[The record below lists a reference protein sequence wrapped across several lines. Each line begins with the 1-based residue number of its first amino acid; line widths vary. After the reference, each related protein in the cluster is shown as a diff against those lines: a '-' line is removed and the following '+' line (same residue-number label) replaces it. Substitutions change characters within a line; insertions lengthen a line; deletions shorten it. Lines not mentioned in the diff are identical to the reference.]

1 LIIKI
6 ISAKMP
12 FRTEKGGKIS
22 DMAERPLSPE
32 EEEKDGKRR
41 KNPRE
46 RTVMDAYE
54 KAGWTIT
61 TRGFPC
67 FLARKDGQPVR
78 LVWVERKNINPAKA
92 GLSESQRRT
101 HSIFTVIGVDTRIV
115 DPDQEPLCD
124 PDSTRKPPPG

>member
-1 LIIKI
+1 MLFK
-6 ISAKMP
+6 KKREWKEGP
-12 FRTEKGGKIS
+12 TS
-22 DMAERPLSPE
+22 DMAQRPLSPE
-32 EEEKDGKRR
+32 DEEKKGRRR

-46 RTVMDAYE
+46 RVVIDAYE

-115 DPDQEPLCD
+115 DPEQEPLCD
-124 PDSTRKPPPG
+124 PDSTRKPPPSI